1 MFRNFFKRKKAQE
14 PKIESERVHSNKIE
28 TWLDK
33 KTKEVNENEKKVFV
47 LIEKEIDSFTLR
59 VEGKTKILR
68 AIDIESK
75 KVEERAKTIVRQGLD
90 EYLNFVE
97 IFKKDLADI
106 EKQKLNQFIK
116 KADKAFSS
124 FDKRSYIFYQRANY
138 LIGDELVALK
148 QEINNLSTH
157 FTGLFDKNKKISQS
171 FDLIS
176 STKSKLTRL
185 DETNIALDKI
195 NLEIKS
201 LDKKTT
207 ENEEKGV
214 KIIYKIKKIKVSK
227 NYLENIKRKDEIELT
242 EKQLEENIL
251 ELKSL
256 INFKKLANTFHSN
269 EGKMKRIKDY
279 RDDFQKSFTR
289 NKGRGILNLIKEAE
303 LDDGSIFNKIKQIEE
318 KESRVHKNKKLIKKD
333 EVKELLEEAEKIKSE
348 IENLASEKNKYI
360 KRSEKIQE
368 NKKTILKS
376 IAPNI
381 TELGGNLC

>member
-1 MFRNFFKRKKAQE
+1 MFRNFFKKKKIQKPKPE
-14 PKIESERVHSNKIE
+14 RERVNSDKIES
-28 TWLDK
+28 WLDK
-33 KTKEVNENEKKVFV
+33 KTGELVEEERKVFV
-47 LIEKEIDSFTLR
+47 LIEKEINSFIME
-59 VEGKTKILR
+59 VDKKTKILQ

-75 KVEERAKTIVRQGLD
+75 KVEERAKIIVRQGLN

-97 IFKKDLADI
+97 IFKKELVNI

-116 KADKAFSS
+116 KIDKVFSS

-148 QEINNLSTH
+148 QEINNLSTY

-171 FDLIS
+171 SDIIS

-185 DETNIALDKI
+185 DETSIALDKI

-201 LDKKTT
+201 LNKKTS

-214 KIIYKIKKIKVSK
+214 KILYKIKKIKVSK
-227 NYLENIKRKDEIELT
+227 NYLENIKREDEIKLT

-256 INFKKLANTFHSN
+256 IDFKKLANTFHSDAK
-269 EGKMKRIKDY
+269 KMKRIKNY
-279 RDDFQKSFTR
+279 RDDFQKNFTK
-289 NKGRGILNLIKEAE
+289 NKGKGILSLINEAE
-303 LDDGSIFNKIKQIEE
+303 LDDSSISNKIKQI
-318 KESRVHKNKKLIKKD
+318 KESESKISKNKKLIKKD
-333 EVKELLEEAEKIKSE
+333 EVKELLKEAEKIKSE
-348 IENLASEKNKYI
+348 LESLTAEKVKYT
-360 KRSEKIQE
+360 KRSEKIKE
-368 NKKTILKS
+368 NRKKVLES

-381 TELGGNLC
+381 TGLGGTLC